1 MLSEEKIKQLYFN
14 TDERMPGALV
24 AEEVDLI
31 AFAHEIEKEVAL
43 DYARKE
49 RNACIEFVA
58 SLNPEVAKK
67 LDAQGID
74 VIGGSTESARV
85 FIDKQITTWAKVVKD
100 NNIRAE

>member
-14 TDERMPGALV
+14 TDERAKGALV
-24 AEEVDLI
+24 AEEVDII

-49 RNACIEFVA
+49 RKACIDFVA

-67 LDAQGID
+67 L
-74 VIGGSTESARV
+74 E
-85 FIDKQITTWAKVVKD
+85 VK
-100 NNIRAE
+100 RGKM

>member
-1 MLSEEKIKQLYFN
+1 MLSEERIKQLYFN
-14 TDERMPGALV
+14 TDERAKGALV
-24 AEEVDLI
+24 AEEVDII

-67 LDAQGID
+67 LGEKR
-74 VIGGSTESARV
+74 GGM
-85 FIDKQITTWAKVVKD
+85 
-100 NNIRAE
+100 